1 MPENNKWKIVS
12 LTVLLVFIMILID
25 GVLSIKY
32 QYRALIKFS
41 LFFLIPLILRK
52 KVFSSP
58 IKKLFKTDSKNRR
71 KEIAL
76 GIIVYIFI
84 LISFFVFRNFFDFSK
99 VTENI
104 TKKVGVNKNNFLYS
118 SLYISFFNSFIEE
131 VFFRGFAFL
140 KLKEVTKGN
149 FALYFSSL
157 IFSVYHVFIMNNWFN
172 IYLFLLLI
180 FSLFISGIIFGKL
193 NEKSKSIYPSW
204 IVHMFANFSI
214 NTVGF
219 ILFNTLL

>member
-104 TKKVGVNKNNFLYS
+104 TKKVGVNKNNFLYA

>member
-1 MPENNKWKIVS
+1 MPENNKWKIMS

-41 LFFLIPLILRK
+41 LFFLIPFILRR
-52 KVFSSP
+52 KVFSSS
-58 IKKLFKTDSKNRR
+58 IKNLFKTDSKNIR

-104 TKKVGVNKNNFLYS
+104 TKKVGVNKNNFLYA

>member
-58 IKKLFKTDSKNRR
+58 IKKLFKTDSKNTR

-104 TKKVGVNKNNFLYS
+104 TKKVGVNKNNFLYA

-157 IFSVYHVFIMNNWFN
+157 FFSVYHVFIMNNWFN